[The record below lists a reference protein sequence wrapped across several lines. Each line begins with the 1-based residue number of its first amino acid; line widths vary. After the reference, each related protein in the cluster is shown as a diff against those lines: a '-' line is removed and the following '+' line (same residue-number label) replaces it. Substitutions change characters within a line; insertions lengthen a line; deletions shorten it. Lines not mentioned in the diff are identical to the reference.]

1 MPYRIPQA
9 LLEQTFREVRTCGGG
24 ERECQVL
31 WLSPW
36 RDIDPISEVVH
47 SEHVAS
53 GAGFRVDEGWVAE
66 LWSDL
71 AQRGLGVRVQVH
83 THPGRAFH
91 SHTDD
96 EWPLIRSP
104 GFLSLVLP
112 GFGTHDP
119 GFRGAYLAEIDDGGH
134 WRAADIESHLTIVS

>member
-1 MPYRIPQA
+1 
-9 LLEQTFREVRTCGGG
+9 TFRELRRCGGG
-24 ERECQVL
+24 ERECQVV

-36 RDIDPISEVVH
+36 ASPELIADVVH
-47 SEHVAS
+47 SAHVAS
-53 GAGFRVDEGWVAE
+53 GMGFRVEESWVAE

-71 AQRGLGVRVQVH
+71 VDRGLGVRVQVH

-96 EWPLIRSP
+96 QWPLICTP

-112 GFGTHDP
+112 NFATGAIGLKD
-119 GFRGAYLAEIDDGGH
+119 AYLAEIDPRGE
-134 WRAADIESHLTIVS
+134 WRCADIDIKLAIVP